1 MQVYSCLHYLL
12 FKVPLY
18 VQNHY
23 FGPSGVYGFSDRIFI
38 KKTNTVQV
46 LYQITPKSVLLTF
59 FACMCEK
66 NVSELRQQCVKLTK
80 FRP

>member
-1 MQVYSCLHYLL
+1 MCKITILVLLGFMDFRIEYS
-12 FKVPLY
+12 FK
-18 VQNHY
+18 N
-23 FGPSGVYGFSDRIFI
+23 
-38 KKTNTVQV
+38 TNTVQV